1 MNETTKRL
9 KILGVEEIE
18 ALYERPCFTHEE
30 RVEYFT
36 LSNEEETVL
45 QQLHSNKSRLH
56 FVLQLGYFKAR
67 HLFFFF
73 YLGAVRE
80 DAKYIQEQYFPKTHL
95 KNIDVSKGTRLR
107 QQKLILELYN
117 FQTCRSHERQK
128 LEAKAQQ
135 AVRVDS
141 RPLYVFRELMQYL
154 ARQCIVSPA
163 YSVMQDI
170 VGKALTSE
178 QNRLTEALNCALGT
192 SELEQLKALLKD
204 TKGLYEITLL
214 KREPKDFSR
223 GEIAREVERGQ
234 SIQDLYGLAKI
245 LLPCLEL
252 SGESINYYASL
263 VTYYS
268 VFRLKQLEEWIVYLY
283 LLCFVYHR
291 YQKLYDNL
299 LSTLIYHVR
308 RYIVEAKS
316 EAKERVYNH
325 RLEDNSNLQKAGKL
339 LKLFTDDS
347 ISEQTPFMQ
356 VRVKAFKILER
367 QKIDS
372 VAELITSETQFDE
385 TAFQWDHIDKLSH
398 QFKLHLRQIL
408 QAVDWS
414 TSPSYQSLTE
424 AIHFLKDV
432 FSKGRPLSQYS
443 QDVFPQR
450 FINNTFNRYLYQY
463 DKSGGKHLLPD
474 RYEFL
479 VYRLLRNGL
488 ESGDVF
494 CRDSV
499 RFRSFE
505 DDLLDDHQWQEKD
518 ALMVK
523 TGLAIL
529 KQPIEEQLAEL
540 EEQLENRLY
549 EVNQRIALGENHD
562 FEVKKRGPQVRW
574 TLQYPH
580 DLIQVNHAFFDVLQL
595 VDISSVL
602 HYVNEKC
609 HFMEAFEHVLGR
621 YAKQDRNDNTMIAC
635 LIAWASNMGLGQMG
649 DSSDIDYQSLITT
662 SDNFIRLE
670 TLSDA
675 NDQVSNAIA
684 SMPIF
689 KHFDINEVIHSSS
702 DGQKFETRTSTINA
716 RHSPKYF
723 GLKKG
728 IVAYTLVANH
738 IPINAEVIG
747 ANEHE
752 SHYVLDIL
760 LNNTT
765 NIQPEIHSTDTHG
778 ANEVNFALLHFFGYQ
793 FAPRYRDI
801 YEKVSKVLYGFKH
814 PSKYNKNWMLK
825 PVRKLKPQLIIDEW
839 DNIQRILVSL
849 ALKTTSQSIIVG
861 KLSAYTRR
869 SKTRQALWEYDN
881 IIRSLYL
888 LNYIDFP
895 PLRQNVQRAL
905 NRGESYHQLRRAVSY
920 ANSGKLRLKT
930 EYEQQL
936 WEECSRL
943 VTNCIIF
950 YNATILSKLL
960 TQKESISDHQ
970 GVTLLQQVSPVAWQ
984 HINLQGRFEFM
995 GTASNIDMEA
1005 ILRKLIH
1012 LPITQIIID

>member
-1 MNETTKRL
+1 
-9 KILGVEEIE
+9 
-18 ALYERPCFTHEE
+18 
-30 RVEYFT
+30 
-36 LSNEEETVL
+36 
-45 QQLHSNKSRLH
+45 
-56 FVLQLGYFKAR
+56 
-67 HLFFFF
+67 
-73 YLGAVRE
+73 
-80 DAKYIQEQYFPKTHL
+80 
-95 KNIDVSKGTRLR
+95 
-107 QQKLILELYN
+107 
-117 FQTCRSHERQK
+117 
-128 LEAKAQQ
+128 
-135 AVRVDS
+135 
-141 RPLYVFRELMQYL
+141 MQYL

-178 QNRLTEALNCALGT
+178 QNRLTEALNSALGT

-223 GEIAREVERGQ
+223 SEIAREVERGQ

-263 VTYYS
+263 ITYYS

-308 RYIVEAKS
+308 RYIVEAKN
-316 EAKERVYNH
+316 EAKEQVYNH
-325 RLEDNSNLQKAGKL
+325 RIEDNDNLQKAGRL

-347 ISEQTPFMQ
+347 ISEHTPFIE

-372 VAELITSETQFDE
+372 VAELITSEAQFDE

-414 TSPSYQSLTE
+414 TSPSYQPLTE

-450 FINNTFNRYLYQY
+450 FINNTFKRHLYQY

-505 DDLLDDHQWQEKD
+505 DDLLDDDQWQEKD
-518 ALMVK
+518 SLMLR
-523 TGLAIL
+523 TGLSIL
-529 KQPIEEQLAEL
+529 KQPIEVRLAEL
-540 EEQLENRLY
+540 EEQLENRLH
-549 EVNQRIALGENHD
+549 EVNQRIILGENDD
-562 FEVKKRGPQVRW
+562 FEVKKQGPKVRW

-580 DLIQVNHAFFDVLQL
+580 DSNPVNHTFFDVLQS

-602 HYVNEKC
+602 HYVNGQC
-609 HFMEAFEHVLGR
+609 HFLEAFEHILGR
-621 YAKQDRNDNTMIAC
+621 YSKRDRDDNTMIAC
-635 LIAWASNMGLGQMG
+635 LIAWASNTGLGRMG

-684 SMPIF
+684 TMPIF

-728 IVAYTLVANH
+728 IVAYTLLANH
-738 IPINAEVIG
+738 VPINAEVIG

-752 SHYVLDIL
+752 SHFVLDVL

-765 NIQPEIHSTDTHG
+765 HIQPEIHSTDTHG

-801 YEKVSKVLYGFKH
+801 YKKVSTALYGFKH
-814 PSKYNKNWMLK
+814 PSKYDKNWILK

-861 KLSAYTRR
+861 KLSAYKRK

-950 YNATILSKLL
+950 YNATILSNLL
-960 TQKESISDHQ
+960 AHKESIGDHQ
-970 GVTLLQQVSPVAWQ
+970 GIALLKQVSPVAWQ

-995 GTASNIDMEA
+995 GAASNIDMEA
-1005 ILRKLIH
+1005 ILLELAY
-1012 LPITQIIID
+1012 LPLTQIIVD